1 MRLRL
6 PAKKRRHR
14 GARTLTEDRRMSKR
28 IAGPEIERLIQLLA
42 RLPGLGPRSA
52 RKAALALLK
61 RREDLLVPLSVALAT
76 AVDAI
81 VTCPVCGSLDTVAP
95 CTICSDTRRDRSL
108 IVVVEEMGDLWALER
123 AAVINATYHV
133 LGGHL
138 SPLDGIGPEQ
148 LNIAALVERAASE
161 EVKEVIL
168 ALNATVEGQST
179 AHYLTEQLAPH
190 GVAVSR
196 LAQGVPIGG
205 ELDYLDEG
213 TLAAAIKARKRI

>member
-1 MRLRL
+1 
-6 PAKKRRHR
+6 
-14 GARTLTEDRRMSKR
+14 MSKK
-28 IAGPEIERLIQLLA
+28 IAGPEIERLVQLLA

-61 RREDLLVPLSVALAT
+61 RREELLVPLSDALGVAVRT
-76 AVDAI
+76 I
-81 VTCPVCGSLDTVAP
+81 VECPTCGSLDTISP
-95 CTICSDTRRDRSL
+95 CTICRDERRDRST

-123 AAVINATYHV
+123 AAVINASYHV

-138 SPLDGIGPEQ
+138 SPLDGIGPDR
-148 LNIAALVERAASE
+148 LNIETLIARAAAN

-179 AHYLTEQLAPH
+179 AHYLTEQLAPT
-190 GVAVSR
+190 GVVVSR

-213 TLAAAIKARKRI
+213 TLAAAIKARKRF